1 MDWKLFWYGVLFLMM
16 LNGYLSTKKEED
28 DNAFTIMFVK
38 LIYLVGSSFSLY
50 WLITYL
56 LGVIK

>member
-1 MDWKLFWYGVLFLMM
+1 MDWKLFWYGVLFLIM

-38 LIYLVGSSFSLY
+38 LIYLVGSAFSLY
-50 WLITYL
+50 
-56 LGVIK
+56 